1 MRIGV
6 PGFTARL
13 TMIALA
19 GGLVLAGCEKK
30 KDAEKPDGA
39 EVAAPQPAQTPQ
51 TSPPAARLPEG
62 NPPPPSELSRDVP
75 AITRGKALADANCTR
90 CHATQAGQTSSHPS
104 APSFATLFTSYPPDY
119 IAEAFAEGVFVG
131 HGDMPAFEFSPEQIN
146 DLVAYLK
153 TLGPPG

>member
-6 PGFTARL
+6 PGVTARL
-13 TMIALA
+13 AMIALA

-30 KDAEKPDGA
+30 KDADKPAGQ
-39 EVAAPQPAQTPQ
+39 ETAAPQPAQAPQ
-51 TSPPAARLPEG
+51 PSPEAALPEG
-62 NPPPPSELSRDVP
+62 SPPPSELARDTAAV
-75 AITRGKALADANCTR
+75 ARGEALAEANCTR
-90 CHATQAGQTSSHPS
+90 CHATQTGQKSTHAS
-104 APSFATLFTSYPPDY
+104 APSFATLFTNYPPDY

-131 HGDMPAFEFSPEQIN
+131 HGDMPAFEFSPDQID

>member
-6 PGFTARL
+6 PGVTARL
-13 TMIALA
+13 AMIALA

-30 KDAEKPDGA
+30 KDAEKPA
-39 EVAAPQPAQTPQ
+39 ESELAASQPAQTPAAA
-51 TSPPAARLPEG
+51 PAARLPEG

-75 AITRGKALADANCTR
+75 AITRGKALAEANCTR
-90 CHATQAGQTSSHPS
+90 CHATAPGQKSAHAS

>member
-1 MRIGV
+1 MRIGI
-6 PGFTARL
+6 PGVTARL
-13 TMIALA
+13 AMIAVA

-30 KDAEKPDGA
+30 KDAEKP
-39 EVAAPQPAQTPQ
+39 AASETAASQPVQA
-51 TSPPAARLPEG
+51 PAATPTARPPEG

-75 AITRGKALADANCTR
+75 AITRGKALAEANCMR
-90 CHATQAGQTSSHPS
+90 CHATQPGQKSKNAS
-104 APSFATLFTSYPPDY
+104 APSFATLFTNYPPDY

>member
-6 PGFTARL
+6 PGVTARL
-13 TMIALA
+13 AMIALA

-30 KDAEKPDGA
+30 KEADKPA
-39 EVAAPQPAQTPQ
+39 ASETAAPQPAQAPQ
-51 TSPPAARLPEG
+51 PSPEAALPEG
-62 NPPPPSELSRDVP
+62 SPPPSELARDTAAV
-75 AITRGKALADANCTR
+75 ARGEALAEANCTR
-90 CHATQAGQTSSHPS
+90 CHATQTGQKSTHAS
-104 APSFATLFTSYPPDY
+104 APSFATLFTNYPPDY

-131 HGDMPAFEFSPEQIN
+131 HGDMPAFEFSPDQID

>member
-1 MRIGV
+1 MRIGI
-6 PGFTARL
+6 PGVTARL
-13 TMIALA
+13 ALIAAA
-19 GGLVLAGCEKK
+19 GTLVLAGCEKK
-30 KDAEKPDGA
+30 KEAEKPA
-39 EVAAPQPAQTPQ
+39 ESETAAPQPAQP
-51 TSPPAARLPEG
+51 SAAAPTVEAPED

-75 AITRGKALADANCTR
+75 AIARGKALAEANCMR
-90 CHATQAGQTSSHPS
+90 CHATQPGQKSTHAS
-104 APSFATLFTSYPPDY
+104 APSFATLFTNYPPDY

>member
-1 MRIGV
+1 MRIGIPRV
-6 PGFTARL
+6 TARL
-13 TMIALA
+13 AMIAVA

-30 KDAEKPDGA
+30 KDAEKPA
-39 EVAAPQPAQTPQ
+39 ESETAASQPSQTPAAA
-51 TSPPAARLPEG
+51 PAARLPEG

-75 AITRGKALADANCTR
+75 AITRGKALAEANCTR
-90 CHATQAGQTSSHPS
+90 CHATQAGQTSSHAS
-104 APSFATLFTSYPPDY
+104 APSFATLFTNYPPDY

>member
-1 MRIGV
+1 MRIGI
-6 PGFTARL
+6 PGVTARL
-13 TMIALA
+13 AMIAMA

-30 KDAEKPDGA
+30 KDAEKPAGSEA
-39 EVAAPQPAQTPQ
+39 AAPQQAQK
-51 TSPPAARLPEG
+51 PAAAPAGRLPEG

-90 CHATQAGQTSSHPS
+90 CHATQPGQKSAHVS

>member
-1 MRIGV
+1 MRIGI
-6 PGFTARL
+6 PGVTARL
-13 TMIALA
+13 AMIAVA
-19 GGLVLAGCEKK
+19 GGLVLTACEKK
-30 KDAEKPDGA
+30 KDAEKA
-39 EVAAPQPAQTPQ
+39 TENETASQPAEAPAAA
-51 TSPPAARLPEG
+51 PAARLPEG

-75 AITRGKALADANCTR
+75 AITRGKALAEANCTR
-90 CHATQAGQTSSHPS
+90 CHATAPGQKSAHAS

>member
-1 MRIGV
+1 MRIGI
-6 PGFTARL
+6 PGVTARL
-13 TMIALA
+13 AMIAVA

-30 KDAEKPDGA
+30 KEAEKQPESEA
-39 EVAAPQPAQTPQ
+39 VAPQTAPTPGSTPAT
-51 TSPPAARLPEG
+51 RLPEG
-62 NPPPPSELSRDVP
+62 NPPPPSELSRDIP
-75 AITRGKALADANCTR
+75 AITRGKALAEANCMR
-90 CHATQAGQTSSHPS
+90 CHATEAGQKSAHAS
-104 APSFATLFTSYPPDY
+104 APSFATLFTNYPPDY